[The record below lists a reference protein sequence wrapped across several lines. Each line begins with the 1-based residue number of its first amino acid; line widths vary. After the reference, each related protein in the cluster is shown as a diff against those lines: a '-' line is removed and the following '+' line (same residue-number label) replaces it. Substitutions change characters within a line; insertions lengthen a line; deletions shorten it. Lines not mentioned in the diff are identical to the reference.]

1 MNSAGTGPTSASAA
15 DVRTEPLFIDTG
27 AFFAYYNERDKHHK
41 TACSIFQAIRT
52 GDLAYAPL
60 YTTRF
65 VLAEL
70 ATLLLYKVDHTT
82 ATRALGDI
90 LAAGSFNVVQADRVA
105 FADARDEFDRYD
117 DHEITLV
124 DHLTGVLADE
134 RAVEC
139 IFAFDSDFAT
149 LGFTRV
155 PVDTGELSE

>member
-1 MNSAGTGPTSASAA
+1 
-15 DVRTEPLFIDTG
+15 
-27 AFFAYYNERDKHHK
+27 
-41 TACSIFQAIRT
+41 
-52 GDLAYAPL
+52 
-60 YTTRF
+60 
-65 VLAEL
+65 
-70 ATLLLYKVDHTT
+70 LLYKVDHTT

-105 FADARDEFDRYD
+105 FADARDEFDRSD

-139 IFAFDSDFAT
+139 IFAFDSDFAP